1 MAFPNGGLITETNR
15 QYYAG
20 SQGFQVEIPTQNNF
34 TFTFDTDLF
43 LGSPSAWD
51 PTVPE
56 YALNNF
62 KLYTSTDGLI
72 FNEYINYYSLD
83 NNNISLGTNLEEG
96 DIIVCQLKMANGGAY
111 GDKDAY
117 GNTVEENYG
126 SYAYIKLNDIINN
139 FIVAYVGTGKL
150 ILDVKRTDVM
160 FHAKR
165 ALQEFSYD
173 TLKSIKSQE
182 LTIPPSLSVAIP
194 QDYVNYVKMSWV
206 DAQGVK
212 HIIYPTTLTSNPTQT
227 PTQDNQGLPIQ
238 SNFDDNI
245 EGTSLTNERWDTR
258 NNGIIANN
266 LSFIQA
272 LNNGYYYGYGNGYG
286 YYGERYGLDPQYAN
300 YNGTFTIN
308 EREGKFSFS
317 SDLVGSLIILEY
329 ISDGLAYEL
338 DTKVPKLAE
347 EAMYAYI
354 LHAIISTRSNQ
365 PEYLV
370 QRLKKE
376 SFAKLRNAK
385 IRLSNIKIEEIT
397 QVMRGKSKWI
407 KH

>member
-20 SQGFQVEIPTQNNF
+20 SQGFQVTDLDGQSSF
-34 TFTFDTDLF
+34 TFTFDTDLV
-43 LGSPSAWD
+43 LGSWD
-51 PTVPE
+51 PNNDN

-62 KLYTSTDGLI
+62 KLYTSSDGLTYI
-72 FNEYINYYSLD
+72 EVDVEYRLTGNTITFVEDPIPYD
-83 NNNISLGTNLEEG
+83 
-96 DIIVCQLKMANGGAY
+96 DIIVCQLKSIDGGAY
-111 GDKDAY
+111 GDRDAY

-139 FIVAYVGTGKL
+139 FEVAYIGEDKL
-150 ILDVKRTDVM
+150 IPNVKRTDVI

-165 ALQEFSYD
+165 GLQEFSYD
-173 TLKSIKSQE
+173 TLKSIKAQE
-182 LTIPPSLSVAIP
+182 LTVPPSLSLAIP

-206 DAQGVK
+206 DNQGVK
-212 HIIYPTTLTSNPTQT
+212 HIIYPTRLTSSPTGT
-227 PTQDNQGLPIQ
+227 PVQDNQGAPIQ

-245 EGTSLTNERWDTR
+245 DGSSLTDERWKTQ
-258 NNGIIANN
+258 NNGIIVNN
-266 LSFIQA
+266 LNFIY
-272 LNNGYYYGYGNGYG
+272 NGNGGYGYGYGYG
-286 YYGERYGLDPQYAN
+286 STIYGQRYGLDPQYAN
-300 YNGTFTIN
+300 FNGSFTIN

-354 LHAIISTRSNQ
+354 LHAIISLRSRQ

-370 QRLKKE
+370 QRLKRE
-376 SFAKLRNAK
+376 SSAKLRNAK

-397 QVMRGKSKWI
+397 QIMRGKSKWI